1 MLPARPP
8 NGRCDS
14 HRFVEALML
23 TQPALARSANA
34 RPRSRFPVNTAA
46 VSPNGEALVSSRA
59 SAADRTSTTGTTGPN
74 VSSRSIAMPGV
85 TPSSTV
91 GSAYSWV
98 GKPAARRPPQQIRAP
113 PATAPAMCRSNLAAV
128 ASLFSGP
135 IVVRGSNGSPSRTLD
150 LVAATT
156 RSVNSAR
163 TAACTRNRSPAVQ
176 LWPAHRYAA
185 SRAAAV
191 ASSRS
196 ASSSITIGPLP
207 PSSSSCAL
215 PAARA
220 ATWLPVSTE
229 PTKPTPAT
237 PGCPTRASPTTGPG
251 PGTKLKTPAGIPV
264 WAITSART
272 AQHAVVDG
280 AGTQTTVLP
289 AAIAGANTS
298 APIVYGQFHGLTT
311 PITPSGTRSVR
322 IRRSAETE
330 AGSAPARRLA
340 SSAAILKYSAS
351 SSTSSNASASGLPWS
366 RVRVRASS
374 SRRAPMPAMTLPNQP
389 ARSNADT
396 PAHAGQ
402 AAEAALTASSTS
414 TGLATATV
422 ANVSPDDGLTAAAD
436 PAPPKRQA
444 PSMYSRYSCMPGL
457 PLSSS
462 RYASAHSRPS
472 LSSDSGCI
480 RNAGPDTDSAAMQ
493 APVPPKTGEAAATS
507 PSSSSATAVA

>member
-1 MLPARPP
+1 
-8 NGRCDS
+8 
-14 HRFVEALML
+14 
-23 TQPALARSANA
+23 
-34 RPRSRFPVNTAA
+34 
-46 VSPNGEALVSSRA
+46 
-59 SAADRTSTTGTTGPN
+59 
-74 VSSRSIAMPGV
+74 
-85 TPSSTV
+85 
-91 GSAYSWV
+91 
-98 GKPAARRPPQQIRAP
+98 
-113 PATAPAMCRSNLAAV
+113 MCRSNLAAV

-135 IVVRGSNGSPSRTLD
+135 IVVWGSNGSPSRTLA

-185 SRAAAV
+185 SRDAAV

-196 ASSSITIGPLP
+196 ASSRITIGPLP

-215 PAARA
+215 PAART

-237 PGCPTRASPTTGPG
+237 RGWATSESPTMGPG
-251 PGTKLKTPAGIPV
+251 PGTKLKTPAGMPV
-264 WAITSART
+264 SAITSARI

-311 PITPSGTRSVR
+311 PTTPSGIRSVR

-340 SSAAILKYSAS
+340 SSAAILKYSAT
-351 SSTSSNASASGLPWS
+351 SSTASASGLPWS
-366 RVRVRASS
+366 RVSARASS

-389 ARSNADT
+389 ARSNADA
-396 PAHAGQ
+396 PAHSGQ
-402 AAEAALTASSTS
+402 AAAAAPTASSTS

-436 PAPPKRQA
+436 PAPPDRQA
-444 PSMYSRYSCMPGL
+444 PSMY
-457 PLSSS
+457 
-462 RYASAHSRPS
+462 
-472 LSSDSGCI
+472 
-480 RNAGPDTDSAAMQ
+480 
-493 APVPPKTGEAAATS
+493 
-507 PSSSSATAVA
+507 